1 MGNSS
6 AILPIERSEIALSA
20 LIMTLPIIVLF
31 LVSQKFLSRGMLA
44 GSVKS

>member
-1 MGNSS
+1 MV
-6 AILPIERSEIALSA
+6 I
-20 LIMTLPIIVLF
+20 PIIVLF